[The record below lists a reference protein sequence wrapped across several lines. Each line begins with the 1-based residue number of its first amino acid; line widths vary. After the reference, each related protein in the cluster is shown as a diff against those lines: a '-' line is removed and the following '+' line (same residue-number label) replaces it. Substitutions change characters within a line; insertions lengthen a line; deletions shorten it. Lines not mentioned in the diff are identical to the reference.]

1 MRSVRIA
8 VAWVVLAAALGYV
21 AVGWLRPEWVGIRG
35 QPVLLY
41 MAGPALVIAAVLHLV
56 LVINRRW

>member
-1 MRSVRIA
+1 MRSMRVA
-8 VAWVVLAAALGYV
+8 VAWLATAAALGYV
-21 AVGWLRPEWVGIRG
+21 AVGWYRPEWVGLGG
-35 QPVLLY
+35 QRVLLY

>member
-8 VAWVVLAAALGYV
+8 VAAATLAAALGYV
-21 AVGWLRPEWVGIRG
+21 AVGWWRPEWVGLGGR
-35 QPVLLY
+35 PVLLY
-41 MAGPALVIAAVLHLV
+41 MTGPALVIAAVLQLV